1 MKHVIPPETDD
12 VTAAMRDARRNV
24 AIAKLSQFEAECDH
38 LGAMAERN
46 PNRKREIVDCLS
58 DIALANGLATTH
70 GELLIEDIIAAALS
84 GAA

>member
-1 MKHVIPPETDD
+1 MKHVLPPETDD

-24 AIAKLSQFEAECDH
+24 ATAKLSQFETECDC

-46 PNRKREIVDCLS
+46 PHRKREIVDCLH
-58 DIALANGLATTH
+58 DIAIANGLATTH
-70 GELLIEDIIAAALS
+70 GDVLVHALIAAALS